1 MEYNRIM
8 KLILAVSGGVD
19 SMALLTMYAHADII
33 VAHVDHCSRASSA
46 EDADFVRQKC
56 QELGVIF
63 YETKLELGEGVSEE
77 LARKKRYEFLKTI
90 QEKEGGILCT
100 AHHLDDVLE
109 SITIN
114 LIRGTGW
121 RGLTPFYGDE
131 LVRPFIIT
139 KMWKRDVLKFA
150 GEQNICF
157 RQDPTNYEA
166 DYLRNRVREKM
177 VELDETARV
186 DIIELF
192 EKQNKLRGKIEKL
205 VTELANQTIVEKN
218 FHKKELFL
226 TADEKVAL
234 EVLREICLIH
244 GFSLTR
250 KQLADFLSAIKTYAP
265 HKKFNLPKNHFVT
278 ILKNYIM
285 FEEK

>member
-1 MEYNRIM
+1 M

-19 SMALLTMYAHADII
+19 SMALLAMYKQADIVVTHI
-33 VAHVDHCSRASSA
+33 DHGTRKSSA

-56 QELGVIF
+56 QELGVKF

-90 QEKEGGILCT
+90 QEKEGGTLCT

-109 SITIN
+109 SIAIN

-131 LVRPFIIT
+131 LVRPFIIS

-150 GEQNICF
+150 GEQKICF
-157 RQDPTNYEA
+157 RQDPTNYETN
-166 DYLRNRVREKM
+166 YLRNRVREEM
-177 VELDETARV
+177 AELDETART
-186 DIIELF
+186 DIINLF
-192 EKQNKLRGKIEKL
+192 EKQNELRRKIEKL
-205 VTELANQTIVEKN
+205 VMELAKQTVVGKN

-226 TADEKVAL
+226 VADEKAAL
-234 EVLREICLIH
+234 EVLREICLMRGH
-244 GFSLTR
+244 GLTR
-250 KQLADFLSAIKTYAP
+250 KQLGDFLLAIKTYAP

>member
-1 MEYNRIM
+1 M

-19 SMALLTMYAHADII
+19 SMALLAMYAHADII
-33 VAHVDHCSRASSA
+33 VAHIDHGTRKSSA

-56 QELGVIF
+56 QELGVKF
-63 YETKLELGEGVSEE
+63 YETKLELGERVSEE
-77 LARKKRYEFLKTI
+77 LARKKRYEFLKII
-90 QEKEGGILCT
+90 QEKEGGTLCT

-109 SITIN
+109 SIAIN

-121 RGLTPFYGDE
+121 RGLTPFYDDE
-131 LVRPFIIT
+131 LVRPFIISR
-139 KMWKRDVLKFA
+139 MWKRNVLKFA
-150 GEQNICF
+150 GEQKICF
-157 RQDPTNYEA
+157 RQDPTNYETN
-166 DYLRNRVREKM
+166 YLRNRVREKM

-186 DIIELF
+186 NIIELF
-192 EKQNKLRGKIEKL
+192 EKQNELRNKIEKL
-205 VTELANQTIVEKN
+205 VTELAKQTVVGKN
-218 FHKKELFL
+218 FHKKEIFL

-234 EVLREICLIH
+234 EILREICLMH

-265 HKKFNLPKNHFVT
+265 HKRFNLPKNHFVT

>member
-1 MEYNRIM
+1 M

-19 SMALLTMYAHADII
+19 SIVLLAMYAHADII
-33 VAHVDHCSRASSA
+33 VAHIDHGTRKSSA
-46 EDADFVRQKC
+46 EDANFVRQKC
-56 QELGVIF
+56 QELGVKF
-63 YETKLELGEGVSEE
+63 YETKLELGEGASEE

-90 QEKEGGILCT
+90 QEKEGGTLCT

-109 SITIN
+109 SIAIN

-150 GEQNICF
+150 GEQKICF

-177 VELDETARV
+177 AELDKTARV
-186 DIIELF
+186 DIINLF
-192 EKQNKLRGKIEKL
+192 EKQNDLRRKIEKL
-205 VTELANQTIVEKN
+205 VTELAKQTVVGKN

-226 TADEKVAL
+226 VTDEKVVL
-234 EVLREICLIH
+234 EVLREICLMH
-244 GFSLTR
+244 GHSLTR
-250 KQLADFLSAIKTYAP
+250 KQLKDFLAAIRTYAP

-278 ILKNYIM
+278 ILKNY
-285 FEEK
+285 FEFR

>member
-1 MEYNRIM
+1 M

-19 SMALLTMYAHADII
+19 SMALLAMYAHADII
-33 VAHVDHCSRASSA
+33 VAHTDHGTRKSSA

-56 QELGVIF
+56 QELGVKF
-63 YETKLELGEGVSEE
+63 YETKLGLGEGVSEE

-90 QEKEGGILCT
+90 QEKEGGTLCT

-109 SITIN
+109 SIVIN

-131 LVRPFIIT
+131 LVRPFIIS

-150 GEQNICF
+150 GEQNIRF

-177 VELDETARV
+177 TGLDEIARAN
-186 DIIELF
+186 IIELF
-192 EKQNKLRGKIEKL
+192 ERQNELRGKIEKL
-205 VTELANQTIVEKN
+205 VTELAKQTVVGKN

-234 EVLREICLIH
+234 EVLREICLMH
-244 GFSLTR
+244 GYSLTR
-250 KQLADFLSAIKTYAP
+250 KQLVDFLAAIKTYAP

-278 ILKNYIM
+278 ILKNYFK
-285 FEEK
+285 FE

>member
-1 MEYNRIM
+1 M

-19 SMALLTMYAHADII
+19 SMALLAMYAHADIV
-33 VAHVDHCSRASSA
+33 VAHIDHGTRKSSA

-56 QELGVIF
+56 QELGVKF
-63 YETKLELGEGVSEE
+63 YETKLELGERVSEE

-90 QEKEGGILCT
+90 QEKEGGTLCT

-109 SITIN
+109 SIAIN

-131 LVRPFIIT
+131 LVRPFIML

-186 DIIELF
+186 DIINLF
-192 EKQNKLRGKIEKL
+192 EKQNKLRRKIEKL
-205 VTELANQTIVEKN
+205 MTELAKQTVVGKN
-218 FHKKELFL
+218 FHKKEIFL

-234 EVLREICLIH
+234 EVLRETCLMH
-244 GFSLTR
+244 GYSLTR
-250 KQLADFLSAIKTYAP
+250 KQLGDFLSAIKTYVP
-265 HKKFNLPKNHFVT
+265 HKRFNLPKNHFVT
-278 ILKNYIM
+278 ILKNY
-285 FEEK
+285 FEFE

>member
-1 MEYNRIM
+1 M

-19 SMALLTMYAHADII
+19 SMALLAMYAYADII
-33 VAHVDHCSRASSA
+33 VAHIDHGTRKSSA

-56 QELGVIF
+56 QELGVKF
-63 YETKLELGEGVSEE
+63 YETKLELGERVSEE

-90 QEKEGGILCT
+90 QEKEGGTLCT

-109 SITIN
+109 SIAIN

-131 LVRPFIIT
+131 LVRPFIIS

-150 GEQNICF
+150 GKQKICF
-157 RQDPTNYEA
+157 RQDPTNYEI
-166 DYLRNRVREKM
+166 DYLRNRVRERM
-177 VELDETARV
+177 SELDKTARA
-186 DIIELF
+186 DIVNLF
-192 EKQNKLRGKIEKL
+192 EKQNELRGKIEKL
-205 VTELANQTIVEKN
+205 VTELAKQTVVGKN

-226 TADEKVAL
+226 TADEKVAI
-234 EVLREICLIH
+234 EVLREICLMH
-244 GFSLTR
+244 GYSLTR
-250 KQLADFLSAIKTYAP
+250 KQLGDFLLAIKTYAP

-278 ILKNYIM
+278 ILKNY
-285 FEEK
+285 FEFN

>member
-1 MEYNRIM
+1 M

-33 VAHVDHCSRASSA
+33 VAHIDHGTRKSSA

-56 QELGVIF
+56 QELGANF

-90 QEKEGGILCT
+90 QEKEGGTLCT

-109 SITIN
+109 SIAIN

-121 RGLTPFYGDE
+121 RGLTPFYGDD
-131 LVRPFIIT
+131 LVRPFIIL

-150 GEQNICF
+150 GEQKICF
-157 RQDPTNYEA
+157 RQDPTNYETN
-166 DYLRNRVREKM
+166 YLRNRVREKM

-205 VTELANQTIVEKN
+205 VTELAKQTVVGKN

-226 TADEKVAL
+226 RADEKVAI
-234 EVLREICLIH
+234 EILREICLMH
-244 GFSLTR
+244 DYSLTR
-250 KQLADFLSAIKTYAP
+250 KQLRDFLAAIKTYAP
-265 HKKFNLPKNHFVT
+265 HKKFNLQKNHFVT

>member
-1 MEYNRIM
+1 M
-8 KLILAVSGGVD
+8 KLILAVSGGMD
-19 SMALLTMYAHADII
+19 SMALLAMYKQADIV
-33 VAHVDHCSRASSA
+33 VAHIDHGTRKSSA

-56 QELGVIF
+56 QELGVKF

-90 QEKEGGILCT
+90 QEKEGGTLCT

-109 SITIN
+109 SIAIN

-131 LVRPFIIT
+131 LVRPFIIS

-150 GEQNICF
+150 GEQKICF
-157 RQDPTNYEA
+157 RQDPTNYEI
-166 DYLRNRVREKM
+166 DYLRNRVRERM
-177 VELDETARV
+177 NELDKTARA
-186 DIIELF
+186 DIVNLF
-192 EKQNKLRGKIEKL
+192 EKQNELRGKIEKL
-205 VTELANQTIVEKN
+205 VTELAKQTVVGKN

-226 TADEKVAL
+226 TADEKVAI
-234 EVLREICLIH
+234 EVLREICLMH
-244 GFSLTR
+244 GYSLTR
-250 KQLADFLSAIKTYAP
+250 KQLGDFLLAIKTYAP

>member
-1 MEYNRIM
+1 M

-19 SMALLTMYAHADII
+19 SMALLAMYAHADII
-33 VAHVDHCSRASSA
+33 VAHIDHGTRKSSA
-46 EDADFVRQKC
+46 EDADFVRRKC
-56 QELGVIF
+56 QELGVKF
-63 YETKLELGEGVSEE
+63 YETKVELGEGVSEE

-90 QEKEGGILCT
+90 QEKEGGTLCT

-109 SITIN
+109 SIAIN

-131 LVRPFIIT
+131 LVRPFIIS

-150 GEQNICF
+150 GEQKISF
-157 RQDPTNYEA
+157 RQDPTNYETN
-166 DYLRNRVREKM
+166 YLRNRVREKM
-177 VELDETARV
+177 VELDETTRV
-186 DIIELF
+186 NIIDLF
-192 EKQNKLRGKIEKL
+192 EKQNKLREKIEKL
-205 VTELANQTIVEKN
+205 VTELAKQTVMGKN

-226 TADEKVAL
+226 VADEKVAL
-234 EVLREICLIH
+234 EVLREICLMH
-244 GFSLTR
+244 GHSLTR
-250 KQLADFLSAIKTYAP
+250 KQLEDFLSAIKTYTP
-265 HKKFNLPKNHFVT
+265 HKRFNLPKNHFVT

>member
-1 MEYNRIM
+1 M

-19 SMALLTMYAHADII
+19 SMALLAMYAHADII
-33 VAHVDHCSRASSA
+33 VAHIDHGTRKSSA

-56 QELGVIF
+56 QELGVKF
-63 YETKLELGEGVSEE
+63 YETKLGLGEGVSEE

-90 QEKEGGILCT
+90 QEKEGGTLCT

-109 SITIN
+109 SIVIN

-131 LVRPFIIT
+131 LVRPFIIS

-150 GEQNICF
+150 GEQNIRF

-177 VELDETARV
+177 TGLDEIARAN
-186 DIIELF
+186 IIELF
-192 EKQNKLRGKIEKL
+192 ERQNELRGKIEKL
-205 VTELANQTIVEKN
+205 VTELAKQTVVGKN

-226 TADEKVAL
+226 RADEKVAL
-234 EVLREICLIH
+234 EVLREICLMH
-244 GFSLTR
+244 GYSLTR
-250 KQLADFLSAIKTYAP
+250 KQLVDFLAAIKTYAP
-265 HKKFNLPKNHFVT
+265 HKRFNLPKNHFVT
-278 ILKNYIM
+278 ILKNY
-285 FEEK
+285 FEFK

>member
-1 MEYNRIM
+1 M

-19 SMALLTMYAHADII
+19 SMALLVMYAHVDII
-33 VAHVDHCSRASSA
+33 VVHVDHGTRKSSA
-46 EDADFVRQKC
+46 EDANFVRQKC
-56 QELGVIF
+56 QELEVKF

-90 QEKEGGILCT
+90 QEKEGGTLCT

-109 SITIN
+109 SIAIN

-131 LVRPFIIT
+131 LVRPFIIA

-150 GEQNICF
+150 GEQKIYF
-157 RQDPTNYEA
+157 RQDPTNHETN
-166 DYLRNRVREKM
+166 YLRNRVRGKM
-177 VELDETARV
+177 AELDERART
-186 DIIELF
+186 DIINLF
-192 EKQNKLRGKIEKL
+192 EKQNELRGKIEKL
-205 VTELANQTIVEKN
+205 VTELAKQTVVGKN

-226 TADEKVAL
+226 TADEKVAI
-234 EVLREICLIH
+234 EVLREICLMH
-244 GFSLTR
+244 GYSLTR
-250 KQLADFLSAIKTYAP
+250 KQLGDFLLAIKTYAP

>member
-1 MEYNRIM
+1 M

-19 SMALLTMYAHADII
+19 SMALLAMYAHADIV
-33 VAHVDHCSRASSA
+33 VAHIDHGTRKSSA
-46 EDADFVRQKC
+46 EDADFVRRKC
-56 QELGVIF
+56 QELGVKF

-90 QEKEGGILCT
+90 QEKEGGTLCT

-109 SITIN
+109 SIAIN

-121 RGLTPFYGDE
+121 RGLTPFYDDE
-131 LVRPFIIT
+131 LVRPFIISR
-139 KMWKRDVLKFA
+139 MWKRNVLKFA
-150 GEQNICF
+150 GEQKICF
-157 RQDPTNYEA
+157 RQDPTNYETN
-166 DYLRNRVREKM
+166 YLRNRVREKM

-205 VTELANQTIVEKN
+205 VTELAKQTVVGKN
-218 FHKKELFL
+218 FQKKELFL
-226 TADEKVAL
+226 AADKKVAL
-234 EVLREICLIH
+234 EVLREICLMH
-244 GFSLTR
+244 GYSLTR
-250 KQLADFLSAIKTYAP
+250 KQLVDFLAAIRTYAP

-278 ILKNYIM
+278 ILKNY
-285 FEEK
+285 FEFK

>member
-19 SMALLTMYAHADII
+19 SMALLAMYAHADII
-33 VAHVDHCSRASSA
+33 VAHIDHGTRKSSA
-46 EDADFVRQKC
+46 NDADFVRRKC
-56 QELGVIF
+56 QELGVKF

-90 QEKEGGILCT
+90 QEKESGTLCT

-109 SITIN
+109 SIAIN

-131 LVRPFIIT
+131 LVRPFIIS

-150 GEQNICF
+150 GEHGVCF

-177 VELDETARV
+177 AELDDATRV
-186 DIIELF
+186 DIIKLF
-192 EKQNKLRGKIEKL
+192 EKQNELRRKIEKL
-205 VTELANQTIVEKN
+205 VTELAKQTVVGKN

-226 TADEKVAL
+226 AVDEKVAL
-234 EVLREICLIH
+234 EILREICLMH
-244 GFSLTR
+244 GYSLTR

>member
-1 MEYNRIM
+1 M

-19 SMALLTMYAHADII
+19 SMALLVMYAHADII
-33 VAHVDHCSRASSA
+33 VAHIDHGTRKSSA
-46 EDADFVRQKC
+46 EDANFVRQKC
-56 QELGVIF
+56 QELGVKF

-90 QEKEGGILCT
+90 QEKEGGTLCT

-109 SITIN
+109 SIAIN

-131 LVRPFIIT
+131 LVRPFIIS
-139 KMWKRDVLKFA
+139 KMWKRGVLKFA
-150 GEQNICF
+150 GRHAVHY
-157 RQDPTNYEA
+157 RQDPTNHETN
-166 DYLRNRVREKM
+166 YLRNRVREKM
-177 VELDETARV
+177 AELDERARV

-192 EKQNKLRGKIEKL
+192 EKQNELRNKIEKL
-205 VTELANQTIVEKN
+205 VTELAKQTVMGKN

-226 TADEKVAL
+226 TADEKVAI
-234 EVLREICLIH
+234 EVLREICLMH
-244 GFSLTR
+244 GYSLTR
-250 KQLADFLSAIKTYAP
+250 KQLGDFLLAIRTYAP

-278 ILKNYIM
+278 ILKSYIM
-285 FEEK
+285 FEVK

>member
-1 MEYNRIM
+1 M

>member
-1 MEYNRIM
+1 M

-19 SMALLTMYAHADII
+19 SMALLAMYAHADII
-33 VAHVDHCSRASSA
+33 VAHIDHGTRKSSA
-46 EDADFVRQKC
+46 NDADFVRRKC
-56 QELGVIF
+56 QELGVKF

-90 QEKEGGILCT
+90 QEKESGTLCT

-109 SITIN
+109 SIAIN

-131 LVRPFIIT
+131 LVRPFIIS

-150 GEQNICF
+150 GEQKICF
-157 RQDPTNYEA
+157 RQDPTNYETN
-166 DYLRNRVREKM
+166 YLRNRVREKM
-177 VELDETARV
+177 VVLDERARV
-186 DIIELF
+186 DIVNLF
-192 EKQNKLRGKIEKL
+192 EKQNELRGKIEKL
-205 VTELANQTIVEKN
+205 VTELAKQTVVGKN

-226 TADEKVAL
+226 MADEKVAI
-234 EVLREICLIH
+234 EVLREICLMH
-244 GFSLTR
+244 GYSLTR
-250 KQLADFLSAIKTYAP
+250 KQLGDFLLAIKTYAP

-278 ILKNYIM
+278 ILKNY
-285 FEEK
+285 FEFE

>member
-1 MEYNRIM
+1 M
-8 KLILAVSGGVD
+8 KLILAVSGGID
-19 SMALLTMYAHADII
+19 SMALLAMYAHADII
-33 VAHVDHCSRASSA
+33 VAHIDHGTRKSSA
-46 EDADFVRQKC
+46 KDANFVRQKC
-56 QELGVIF
+56 QEMGVKF
-63 YETKLELGEGVSEE
+63 YETKLGLGEGVSEE

-90 QEKEGGILCT
+90 QEKEGGTLCT

-109 SITIN
+109 SIVIN

-131 LVRPFIIT
+131 LVRPFIIS

-150 GEQNICF
+150 GEQNIRF

-177 VELDETARV
+177 TGLDEIARAN
-186 DIIELF
+186 IIELF
-192 EKQNKLRGKIEKL
+192 ERQNELRGKIEKL
-205 VTELANQTIVEKN
+205 VTELAKQTVVGKN

-234 EVLREICLIH
+234 EVLREICLMH
-244 GFSLTR
+244 GYSLTR
-250 KQLADFLSAIKTYAP
+250 KQLADFLAAIKTYAP

-278 ILKNYIM
+278 ILKNY
-285 FEEK
+285 FEFK

>member
-1 MEYNRIM
+1 M

-19 SMALLTMYAHADII
+19 SMALLAMYTHADIV
-33 VAHVDHCSRASSA
+33 VAHVDHGTRKSSA

-56 QELGVIF
+56 QELGVKF

-90 QEKEGGILCT
+90 QEKEGGTLCT

-109 SITIN
+109 SIAIN

-121 RGLTPFYGDE
+121 RGLTPFYDDK
-131 LVRPFIIT
+131 LVRPFIIS

-150 GEQNICF
+150 GEQDICF
-157 RQDPTNYEA
+157 RKDPTNYETN
-166 DYLRNRVREKM
+166 YLRNRVREKM
-177 VELDETARV
+177 AELDETTRA
-186 DIIELF
+186 DIIKLF
-192 EKQNKLRGKIEKL
+192 EKQNELRGKIEKL
-205 VTELANQTIVEKN
+205 VTKLAKQTVVWKN
-218 FHKKELFL
+218 FHKKEIFL

-234 EVLREICLIH
+234 EVLREICLMH
-244 GFSLTR
+244 GYSLTR
-250 KQLADFLSAIKTYAP
+250 KQLGDFLLAIKTYAP

>member
-1 MEYNRIM
+1 M

-19 SMALLTMYAHADII
+19 SMALLAMYAHADII
-33 VAHVDHCSRASSA
+33 VAHIDHGTRKSSA
-46 EDADFVRQKC
+46 DDADFVRRKC
-56 QELGVIF
+56 QELGVKF

-90 QEKEGGILCT
+90 QEKEGGTLCT

-109 SITIN
+109 SIAIN

-131 LVRPFIIT
+131 LVRPFIIS

-166 DYLRNRVREKM
+166 DYLRNRVRGKM
-177 VELDETARV
+177 AELDETARV
-186 DIIELF
+186 DVINLF
-192 EKQNKLRGKIEKL
+192 EKQNELRGKIEKL
-205 VTELANQTIVEKN
+205 VTELTKQTVVGKN
-218 FHKKELFL
+218 FHKKGLFL
-226 TADEKVAL
+226 VADEKVSL
-234 EVLREICLIH
+234 EVLREICLMH

-250 KQLADFLSAIKTYAP
+250 KQLADFLSAIKTYTP
-265 HKKFNLPKNHFVT
+265 HKRFNLPKNHFVT
-278 ILKNYIM
+278 ILKNYLM

>member
-1 MEYNRIM
+1 M

-19 SMALLTMYAHADII
+19 SMALLAMYAHADII
-33 VAHVDHCSRASSA
+33 VAHVDHGTRKSSA
-46 EDADFVRQKC
+46 EDANFVRQKC
-56 QELGVIF
+56 QELGVKF

-90 QEKEGGILCT
+90 QEKEGGTICT

-109 SITIN
+109 SIAIN

-131 LVRPFIIT
+131 LVRPFIISR
-139 KMWKRDVLKFA
+139 MWKRDVLKFA

-177 VELDETARV
+177 AELDETTQA

-192 EKQNKLRGKIEKL
+192 EKQNELRGKIEKI
-205 VTELANQTIVEKN
+205 VTELAKQTVVGKN
-218 FHKKELFL
+218 FHKKELIL
-226 TADEKVAL
+226 AADEKVAL

-244 GFSLTR
+244 GYSLTR
-250 KQLADFLSAIKTYAP
+250 KQLADFLAAIKTYAP

-278 ILKNYIM
+278 ILKNY
-285 FEEK
+285 FEFK

>member
-1 MEYNRIM
+1 M

-19 SMALLTMYAHADII
+19 SMVLLAMYAHADII
-33 VAHVDHCSRASSA
+33 VAHVDHGTRKSSA
-46 EDADFVRQKC
+46 SDADFMRRKC
-56 QELGVIF
+56 QELGVKF

-90 QEKEGGILCT
+90 QEKEGGTLCT

-109 SITIN
+109 SIAIN

-131 LVRPFIIT
+131 LVRPFIIS

-150 GEQNICF
+150 GEHGVCF
-157 RQDPTNYEA
+157 RQDPTNHEA

-177 VELDETARV
+177 TELDDATRV
-186 DIIELF
+186 DVIKLF
-192 EKQNKLRGKIEKL
+192 EKQNELRRKIEKL
-205 VTELANQTIVEKN
+205 VTELAKQTVAGKN

-234 EVLREICLIH
+234 EVLREICLMH

-250 KQLADFLSAIKTYAP
+250 KKLGDFLLAIKTYAP
-265 HKKFNLPKNHFVT
+265 HKRFNLPKNHFVT
-278 ILKNYIM
+278 ILKNY
-285 FEEK
+285 FEFK

>member
-1 MEYNRIM
+1 M

-19 SMALLTMYAHADII
+19 SMALLNMYVRADII
-33 VAHVDHCSRASSA
+33 VAHTDHGTRKSSA
-46 EDADFVRQKC
+46 EDANFVRQKC
-56 QELGVIF
+56 QELGVKF
-63 YETKLELGEGVSEE
+63 YETKLGLGEGVSEE

-90 QEKEGGILCT
+90 QEKEGGTLCT
-100 AHHLDDVLE
+100 AHHLDDILE
-109 SITIN
+109 SIAIN

-131 LVRPFIIT
+131 LVRPFIIL

-150 GEQNICF
+150 GEHGVCF

-177 VELDETARV
+177 AELDETARAN
-186 DIIELF
+186 IIELF
-192 EKQNKLRGKIEKL
+192 EKQNELRRKIEKL
-205 VTELANQTIVEKN
+205 VTELAKQTVVGKN

-226 TADEKVAL
+226 VADEKAAL
-234 EVLREICLIH
+234 EVLREICLMR
-244 GFSLTR
+244 GYSLTR
-250 KQLADFLSAIKTYAP
+250 KQLGDFLSAIKTYAP
-265 HKKFNLPKNHFVT
+265 HKRFNLPKNHFVT

>member
-1 MEYNRIM
+1 M

-19 SMALLTMYAHADII
+19 SMAFLTMYAHADIVVVHI
-33 VAHVDHCSRASSA
+33 DHGTRKSSA
-46 EDADFVRQKC
+46 EDADFVRRKC
-56 QELGVIF
+56 QKLRVKF
-63 YETKLELGEGVSEE
+63 YETKLELGEGASEE

-90 QEKEGGILCT
+90 QEKEGGTLCT

-109 SITIN
+109 SIAIN

-131 LVRPFIIT
+131 LVRPFIIS

-150 GEQNICF
+150 GEQSICF

-166 DYLRNRVREKM
+166 NYLRNRVREKM
-177 VELDETARV
+177 TELDETARAN
-186 DIIELF
+186 IIELF
-192 EKQNKLRGKIEKL
+192 EKQNKLRGKIERL
-205 VTELANQTIVEKN
+205 VTELAKQTVVGKN
-218 FHKKELFL
+218 FHKKELIL
-226 TADEKVAL
+226 AADEKVAL
-234 EVLREICLIH
+234 EILREICLIH
-244 GFSLTR
+244 GYSLTR

-278 ILKNYIM
+278 ILKNY
-285 FEEK
+285 FEFK

>member
-1 MEYNRIM
+1 
-8 KLILAVSGGVD
+8 
-19 SMALLTMYAHADII
+19 MALLAMYAHADII
-33 VAHVDHCSRASSA
+33 VAHTDHGTRKSSA
-46 EDADFVRQKC
+46 EDANFVSQKC
-56 QELGVIF
+56 QEMGVEF
-63 YETKLELGEGVSEE
+63 YETKLGLGEGVSEE

-109 SITIN
+109 SIAIN

-131 LVRPFIIT
+131 LVRPFIIS

-150 GEQNICF
+150 GRHAVHY
-157 RQDPTNYEA
+157 RQDPTNHETN
-166 DYLRNRVREKM
+166 YLRNRMREKM
-177 VELDETARV
+177 TELDETARV
-186 DIIELF
+186 DIIKLF
-192 EKQNKLRGKIEKL
+192 EKQNELRRKIEKL
-205 VTELANQTIVEKN
+205 VAGLAKQTVVGKN

-226 TADEKVAL
+226 AVDEKVAL
-234 EVLREICLIH
+234 EILREICLMH
-244 GFSLTR
+244 GYSLTR
-250 KQLADFLSAIKTYAP
+250 KQLGDLLSAIKTYAP
-265 HKKFNLPKNHFVT
+265 HKRFNLPKNHFVT

>member
-1 MEYNRIM
+1 M
-8 KLILAVSGGVD
+8 KLILAVSGGMD

-33 VAHVDHCSRASSA
+33 VAHIDHGTRKSSA

-56 QELGVIF
+56 QELGVKF

-90 QEKEGGILCT
+90 QEKEGGTLCT

-109 SITIN
+109 SIAIN

-131 LVRPFIIT
+131 LVRPFIIS
-139 KMWKRDVLKFA
+139 KMWKRDVLKFT
-150 GEQNICF
+150 GKQNICF

-177 VELDETARV
+177 TELDETVRAN
-186 DIIELF
+186 IIELF
-192 EKQNKLRGKIEKL
+192 EKQNELRNKIEKL
-205 VTELANQTIVEKN
+205 VTELAKQTIVGKN

-226 TADEKVAL
+226 RADEKVAL
-234 EVLREICLIH
+234 EILREVCLMH
-244 GFSLTR
+244 GYSLTR
-250 KQLADFLSAIKTYAP
+250 KQLADFLAATKTYAP

-278 ILKNYIM
+278 ILKNY
-285 FEEK
+285 FEFK

>member
-1 MEYNRIM
+1 
-8 KLILAVSGGVD
+8 
-19 SMALLTMYAHADII
+19 MALLVMYAHADII
-33 VAHVDHCSRASSA
+33 VAHIDHGTRKSSA
-46 EDADFVRQKC
+46 EDANFVRQKC
-56 QELGVIF
+56 QELGVKF

-90 QEKEGGILCT
+90 QEKEGGTLCT

-109 SITIN
+109 SIAIN

-131 LVRPFIIT
+131 LVRPFIIS
-139 KMWKRDVLKFA
+139 KMWKRGVLKFA
-150 GEQNICF
+150 GRHAVHY
-157 RQDPTNYEA
+157 RQDPTNHETN
-166 DYLRNRVREKM
+166 YLRNRVREKM
-177 VELDETARV
+177 AELDERARV

-192 EKQNKLRGKIEKL
+192 EKQNELRNKIEKL
-205 VTELANQTIVEKN
+205 VTELAKQTVMGKN

-226 TADEKVAL
+226 TADEKVAI
-234 EVLREICLIH
+234 EVLREICLMH
-244 GFSLTR
+244 GYSLTR
-250 KQLADFLSAIKTYAP
+250 KQLGDFLLAIRTYAP

-278 ILKNYIM
+278 ILKNYLM

>member
-1 MEYNRIM
+1 M

-19 SMALLTMYAHADII
+19 SMALLAMYKQADIV
-33 VAHVDHCSRASSA
+33 VAHIDHDTRKSSA
-46 EDADFVRQKC
+46 NDADFVRRKC
-56 QELGVIF
+56 QELGVKF

-90 QEKEGGILCT
+90 QEKEGGTLCT

-109 SITIN
+109 SIAIN

-131 LVRPFIIT
+131 LVRPFIIS
-139 KMWKRDVLKFA
+139 KLRKQDVLKFA

-157 RQDPTNYEA
+157 RQDPTNYETN
-166 DYLRNRVREKM
+166 YLRNRVREKM

-205 VTELANQTIVEKN
+205 VTELAKQTVVGKN
-218 FHKKELFL
+218 FQKKELFL
-226 TADEKVAL
+226 AADEKVAL
-234 EVLREICLIH
+234 EVLREICLMH
-244 GFSLTR
+244 GYSLTR
-250 KQLADFLSAIKTYAP
+250 KQLVDFLAAIRTYAP

>member
-1 MEYNRIM
+1 M

-19 SMALLTMYAHADII
+19 SMALLAMYKQADIV
-33 VAHVDHCSRASSA
+33 VAHIDHGTRKSSA

-56 QELGVIF
+56 QELGVKF

-90 QEKEGGILCT
+90 QEKEGGTLCT

-109 SITIN
+109 SIAIN

-131 LVRPFIIT
+131 LVRPFIIS
-139 KMWKRDVLKFA
+139 KLRKQDVLKFA

-157 RQDPTNYEA
+157 RQDPTNCEA
-166 DYLRNRVREKM
+166 AYLRNRVRGKM

-186 DIIELF
+186 DIINLF
-192 EKQNKLRGKIEKL
+192 EKQNELRKKIEKL
-205 VTELANQTIVEKN
+205 VTELAKQTVVGKN

-226 TADEKVAL
+226 AADEKVAL
-234 EVLREICLIH
+234 EVLREICLMH
-244 GFSLTR
+244 GYSLTR
-250 KQLADFLSAIKTYAP
+250 KQLGDFLLAIKTYAP

-278 ILKNYIM
+278 ILKNYLM

>member
-1 MEYNRIM
+1 M

-19 SMALLTMYAHADII
+19 SMALLVMYAHADII
-33 VAHVDHCSRASSA
+33 VAHIDHGTRKSSA

-56 QELGVIF
+56 QELGVKF
-63 YETKLELGEGVSEE
+63 YETKLGLGEGASEE

-90 QEKEGGILCT
+90 QEKEGGTLCT

-109 SITIN
+109 SIAIN

-131 LVRPFIIT
+131 LVRPFIIL

-166 DYLRNRVREKM
+166 NYLRNRVREKM
-177 VELDETARV
+177 AELDETTRI
-186 DIIELF
+186 DIINLF
-192 EKQNKLRGKIEKL
+192 EKQNELKGKIEKL
-205 VTELANQTIVEKN
+205 VTELAKQTVVGKN

-226 TADEKVAL
+226 VADEKAAL
-234 EVLREICLIH
+234 EVLREICLMRGH
-244 GFSLTR
+244 SLTR
-250 KQLADFLSAIKTYAP
+250 KQLGDFLAAIKTYVP

>member
-1 MEYNRIM
+1 M

-19 SMALLTMYAHADII
+19 SMALLAMYAHADII
-33 VAHVDHCSRASSA
+33 VAHTDHGTRKSSA

-56 QELGVIF
+56 QELGVKF

-90 QEKEGGILCT
+90 QEKEGGTLCT

-109 SITIN
+109 SIAIN

-150 GEQNICF
+150 GERNICF

-166 DYLRNRVREKM
+166 DYLRNRIREKM
-177 VELDETARV
+177 AELDETARV
-186 DIIELF
+186 DIIKLF
-192 EKQNKLRGKIEKL
+192 EKQNEIRRKIEKL
-205 VTELANQTIVEKN
+205 VMELAKQTVVGKN

-226 TADEKVAL
+226 VADERVAL
-234 EVLREICLIH
+234 EILREICLMH

-265 HKKFNLPKNHFVT
+265 HKRFNLPKNHFVT

>member
-1 MEYNRIM
+1 M

-19 SMALLTMYAHADII
+19 SIVLLAMYAHADII
-33 VAHVDHCSRASSA
+33 VAHIDHGTRKSSA
-46 EDADFVRQKC
+46 EDANFVRQKC
-56 QELGVIF
+56 QELGVKF

-90 QEKEGGILCT
+90 QDKEGGTLCT

-109 SITIN
+109 SIAIN

-131 LVRPFIIT
+131 LVRPFIIS

-150 GEQNICF
+150 GEQKICF
-157 RQDPTNYEA
+157 RQDPTNYETN
-166 DYLRNRVREKM
+166 YLRNRVREKM

-205 VTELANQTIVEKN
+205 VTELAKQTVVGKN

-226 TADEKVAL
+226 RADEKVAI
-234 EVLREICLIH
+234 EILREICLMH
-244 GFSLTR
+244 DYSLTR
-250 KQLADFLSAIKTYAP
+250 KQLRDFLAAIKTYAP